1 MFGIERLRALSRAL
15 LPASLAALLAV
26 TAGCAGRETT
36 RARPFKNMDTSVAY
50 VGSESCRPCH
60 AQIGESFATT
70 GMGRSLYPLT
80 PDRVVEDFTRKNRFD
95 VVADRIS
102 YEMVAG
108 GDDHFMRMD
117 VHDAD
122 GSVLTS
128 ATRKIRYVIGS
139 GNHSRSYVSEDGGGL
154 YQMPICWYPDK
165 PGWDLCP
172 GYELNGEHFGRKIEA
187 SCLFCHDARVS
198 LAAGTENHF
207 AEPLPHGIDC
217 ERCHGP
223 GDLHVARWKTLSDH
237 PPESD
242 DTIVNPRKLGRVT
255 RIQVCLQCHLGDS
268 DAGARVT
275 RPDHDLRDFRPGGH
289 IGEYLDVL
297 SFDPPMANRF
307 GLGSQGDRLML
318 SRCYKESGGGVDCL
332 TCHDPH
338 VSVFSKSRPA
348 DQFRRACLTCHT
360 TASCAV
366 SEPERRRQSA
376 LDDCVACHMRRS
388 EPADQRYTAFTD
400 HWIRR
405 RIDPPAPPAAE
416 RPGATLSVLRVGG
429 EPEGGEGPTAFS
441 MGVAYFA
448 KKMEGTYSSLIPW
461 SKPEG
466 EFRSVVEREPTL
478 AEGWHMLGTVALRQG
493 HITEAIG
500 DFREAL
506 KLKPD
511 HARARRQLAAALLLQ
526 GRAGEAE
533 PLLRRAVAENPS
545 DIAAMSDLARAL
557 VVLGSEGEA
566 GEILARAL
574 GLDPGE
580 PTLRANQGMLEARLG
595 RHTDAVPDLR
605 AAASL
610 APGVPEIW
618 DALASSLIAS
628 HQVRAALGPARRAVT
643 LRPTLSAAQYHFG
656 VALAAAGELREARA
670 AFQMAVTLNPAS
682 SEALA
687 ALSGLPEPGALAQ
700 SGTLPPPR
708 APGARPAGGTP
719 PPRGPA
725 SSAPGS
731 SNRLTRIP

>member
-1 MFGIERLRALSRAL
+1 L
-15 LPASLAALLAV
+15 LLATLAGLAAAMG
-26 TAGCAGRETT
+26 GCAGHEAT
-36 RARPFKNMDTSVAY
+36 RARPFKNMDTAVAY

-80 PDRVVEDFTRKNRFD
+80 PDRVVEDFTRANRLD
-95 VVADRIS
+95 VASNRIS
-102 YEMVAG
+102 YQMVAE

-117 VHDAD
+117 VHDVD

-187 SCLFCHDARVS
+187 SCLFCHDARVA
-198 LAAGTENHF
+198 LVAGTENHF

-223 GDLHVARWKTLSDH
+223 GELHVARWKRLSDH

-242 DTIVNPRKLGRVT
+242 DTIVNPRKLGKVT

-275 RPDHDLRDFRPGGH
+275 RPGRDLRDFRPGGH

-338 VSVFSKSRPA
+338 VSVFSKTRPK
-348 DQFRRACLTCHT
+348 DQFRKACLTCHT
-360 TASCAV
+360 TASCTV
-366 SEPERRRQSA
+366 QESERRRTVAS
-376 LDDCVACHMRRS
+376 DDCVACHMRRS
-388 EPADQRYTAFTD
+388 EPADQRFTAFTD

-405 RIDPPAPPAAE
+405 RVEPPAPPAAE

-429 EPEGGEGPTAFS
+429 EPEGAEGPTSFS
-441 MGVAYFA
+441 LGVAYFA
-448 KKMEGTYSSLIPW
+448 KKMEGTYSNLIPW

-466 EFRSVVEREPTL
+466 EFRSVVEHEPTL

-493 HITEAIG
+493 HVTEAIG

-511 HARARRQLAAALLLQ
+511 HDRARRQLASALLVQ

-533 PLLRRAVAENPS
+533 PLLRGALAGNPT

-557 VVLGSEGEA
+557 VVLGREAEA
-566 GEILARAL
+566 GEILGRAL
-574 GLDPGE
+574 GLSPGE

-595 RHTDAVPDLR
+595 RHAEAVENLR

-610 APGVPEIW
+610 APGLPEIW
-618 DALASSLIAS
+618 DALAASLIAS
-628 HQVRAALGPARRAVT
+628 HQARAALGPARRAVA
-643 LRPTLSAAQYHFG
+643 LRPTLAPAQYHFG
-656 VALAAAGELREARA
+656 VALAAAGELHEARA
-670 AFQMAVTLNPAS
+670 AFQMAVTLDPANT
-682 SEALA
+682 EALA
-687 ALSGLPEPGALAQ
+687 ALSGLPEAGALAQ
-700 SGTLPPPR
+700 SARPLQPP

-719 PPRGPA
+719 LPP
-725 SSAPGS
+725 APGS
-731 SNRLTRIP
+731 SARGSGSKSARTP